1 MKKALVVSLTD
12 EEVHE
17 LYRILL
23 DGDREAAIA
32 FLREHLRAPLA
43 QAMEGG

>member
-1 MKKALVVSLTD
+1 MKKALVVCLTD
-12 EEVHE
+12 EEVQE

-23 DGDREAAIA
+23 DGDSEAALA

>member
-1 MKKALVVSLTD
+1 MKKALVVPLTE
-12 EEVHE
+12 EEVQE

-23 DGDREAAIA
+23 DSDAEAALA
-32 FLREHLRAPLA
+32 FIREHLRAPLL

>member
-1 MKKALVVSLTD
+1 MKKALVVPLTD
-12 EEVHE
+12 EETHE

-23 DGDREAAIA
+23 DGDSAAALA